1 MVPVSCSSPA
11 PGRLGRPALVSAA
24 LLGLAALALSAC
36 GAEDPLADGGDDD
49 AGAEGGA
56 LVVGSQQYY
65 SNTIIAELYA
75 QRLEAGGHEVDRQFD
90 IGQREVYM
98 PELEAGDI
106 DVFPEYAGNLLQYVD
121 AEAEA
126 SDLEEILAGLE
137 QSLPEGISAL
147 EPAEATDQDSF
158 VVTAEFAQEHQLRS
172 VGDLANVDEDLRIAA
187 NSEFETR
194 PYGPEGLQEV
204 YGVEVTLVPV
214 EDSGGPL
221 TVQALLDGDV
231 QVADIYSAD
240 PAIEE
245 NGLVMLEDPE
255 DLVLPQNI
263 LPLVSDSV
271 GDDAAALIEEVTAEL
286 TQEELNGLNAVSVD
300 DQASAAD
307 VAADWLAEKGL
318 DEA

>member
-1 MVPVSCSSPA
+1 MPSPISESSGP
-11 PGRLGRPALVSAA
+11 RTVRVR
-24 LLGLAALALSAC
+24 LALSLVGVAALGLTAC
-36 GAEDPLADGGDDD
+36 AADDPLAEGGGGDD
-49 AGAEGGA
+49 GGGEGGPI
-56 LVVGSQQYY
+56 VVGSQQYY

-75 QRLEAGGHEVDRQFD
+75 QRLEAAGHEVDRQFD

-121 AEAEA
+121 SESEAA
-126 SDLEEILAGLE
+126 DLESILSGLE
-137 QSLPEGISAL
+137 EGLPEGITAL
-147 EPAEATDQDSF
+147 APAEATDQDSF
-158 VVTAEFAQEHQLRS
+158 VVTEDFAQEHGLSS
-172 VGDLANVDEDLRIAA
+172 VGDLAGVEEELRIAA

-194 PYGPEGLQEV
+194 PYGPDGLQEV

-240 PAIEE
+240 PAIEA
-245 NGLVMLEDPE
+245 NDLVMLEDPE

-263 LPLVSDSV
+263 VPLVSEAVDEE
-271 GDDAAALIEEVTAEL
+271 AAALIEEVNAEL

-300 DQASAAD
+300 DQAAAAD
-307 VAADWLAEKGL
+307 VAAQWLEEQGL
-318 DEA
+318 DDA

>member
-1 MVPVSCSSPA
+1 MSCSSPA

-137 QSLPEGISAL
+137 QSLPEGITAL
-147 EPAEATDQDSF
+147 APAEATDQDSF

-172 VGDLANVDEDLRIAA
+172 VGDLADVDEDLRIAA

>member
-1 MVPVSCSSPA
+1 MSCSSPA